1 MKNIKIFEHKKYQ
14 NSNYI
19 EIKKNIYQ
27 TQDNQGNLIFCTAI
41 TFEQEP
47 EFEEGDSSAYISQYP
62 IEDVL
67 DQFGVYVSD
76 FFDDLNNGENNI
88 CFYELSSPDKK
99 DIIKLKKSI
108 VGKHVYNKEQD
119 GYVKLIIE

>member
-1 MKNIKIFEHKKYQ
+1 MKNIKAFKHKKYQ
-14 NSNYI
+14 NSNYT

-41 TFEQEP
+41 SFEQEP
-47 EFEEGDSSAYISQYP
+47 EFEEGDSSANISQYP
-62 IEDVL
+62 IEDIL

-88 CFYELSSPDKK
+88 CYYEFSSPNKK

-108 VGKHVYNKEQD
+108 VGKHVYNKLKGDYITLE
-119 GYVKLIIE
+119 IE